1 MTRTRNAAAAAAL
14 AVVALAARAHAQPEA
29 AAAAARSS
37 FELSIVSPRPEF
49 TRAFGGGWHRL
60 AAQAP
65 QSGAGFFTTAASL
78 VATVDLNAAAPAPA
92 SDIDLAV
99 LLNKQLKTSLQYNLG
114 GKTVW
119 VGGAFDRQQNA
130 FVSILVDGQAARF
143 YDVRGLLD
151 REQALSIGS
160 GNYKLFLQPNV
171 INQMRS
177 EIIIENA
184 ADEDDK
190 VRITLKKMMDS
201 AGAAGHAV
209 TLGAQ
214 AYRLFYSDDVR
225 NGQADP
231 ANKVFTF
238 LLVDAKG
245 EIHVFLIP
253 AELVPGDKIAVFK
266 MFEDKRVGLIQ
277 SGGRL
282 KVYENP

>member
-1 MTRTRNAAAAAAL
+1 MIRTRNAAAALVAVAL
-14 AVVALAARAHAQPEA
+14 AVPAHAQLES

-49 TRAFGGGWHRL
+49 TRSLGGGWHRL
-60 AAQAP
+60 AAQAGTP
-65 QSGAGFFTTAASL
+65 ASGFMMTSAAL

-92 SDIDLAV
+92 ADIELAA

-130 FVSILVDGQAARF
+130 FVSVLVDGQPARF
-143 YDVRGLLD
+143 FDVRGLLD
-151 REQALSIGS
+151 REQALSIGT
-160 GNYKLFLQPNV
+160 GQYKMFLQPNV

-201 AGAAGHAV
+201 TGAAGHAV
-209 TLGAQ
+209 TLGAHN
-214 AYRLFYSDDVR
+214 YRAFYSDDVV
-225 NGQADP
+225 NGAANP

-238 LLVDAKG
+238 LLVDGRG
-245 EIHVFLIP
+245 EIHIFLIP

-266 MFEDKRVGLIQ
+266 MFEDKRVGLT
-277 SGGRL
+277 SAGGRL